1 MIRMKRFIASAYG
14 ISSIEKLTDV
24 VFSFDEFQDL
34 DDEEFNFQ
42 DKDITEFIDKFLEAI
57 STNKNL
63 NSLIIDDKRLLFDA
77 CIVFKNKNFKHIKE
91 FTLITNDDI
100 FLKQSSHQDIPKF
113 IESLESI
120 VSLKLSFNKTD
131 FPQLLLIHIAQSLGK
146 LNYIKRLSLSFK
158 HSKKFNDEVLKEFCK
173 NFEKLSQLQEL
184 HLDLDN
190 SNISNEGFIELG
202 NTISKIKTFRKIFI
216 NVQRNPNIN
225 EQGSSQYFNHLL
237 SHPNCINFQT
247 QMLFQFEDK
256 ELNPNFKPLVQ
267 FQDKVKSLTQKLKA
281 RYVTKATP
289 NYFNKTFQQSKSF
302 LVPNYQFKL
311 LTPSNVIQKQSLFK
325 IIPQL
330 IKLIKK

>member
-63 NSLIIDDKRLLFDA
+63 NSLIIDDKKLLFDA
-77 CIVFKNKNFKHIKE
+77 CVVFKNRNFKHIKE

-100 FLKQSSHQDIPKF
+100 FLKQSSDQDIPKF
-113 IESLESI
+113 IESLESL

-131 FPQLLLIHIAQSLGK
+131 FPQLLLMNIAQSFGK
-146 LNYIKRLSLSFK
+146 LNHIKKLNLSFK
-158 HSKKFNDEVLKEFCK
+158 HCKKFNDEVLKEFCK
-173 NFEKLSQLQEL
+173 NLEKLSQLQEL
-184 HLDLDN
+184 HLNLDN

-202 NTISKIKTFRKIFI
+202 NTISKIKTLRKIVI

-225 EQGSSQYFNHLL
+225 EQGSSKYFNYLL

-256 ELNPNFKPLVQ
+256 ELNPNHKPLIQ
-267 FQDKVKSLTQKLKA
+267 FQDKIKSLTQKLKA
-281 RYVTKATP
+281 SYATTANPTYQKKA
-289 NYFNKTFQQSKSF
+289 FQQTKSF
-302 LVPNYQFKL
+302 QVPQYQFKQLTL
-311 LTPSNVIQKQSLFK
+311 LTNIQKQSLFK
-325 IIPQL
+325 IIPKL
-330 IKLIKK
+330 INLIKK